1 LAINIINGI
10 RPKIPNKFPEKF
22 KKLLNQCWDANPD
35 NRPDAKT
42 LWIEVKEILRDLYN
56 TDQNLKLRYSKITIN
71 FTDLTSKH
79 HHFSNLP
86 TPKNASREQQEAY
99 HTKQNDL
106 VIPDGNYKLYWLI
119 FRKCLYTE
127 LRGSKLGT
135 SISSAKIEQPA

>member
-56 TDQNLKLRYSKITIN
+56 TDQNLKLRYSKT
-71 FTDLTSKH
+71 
-79 HHFSNLP
+79 
-86 TPKNASREQQEAY
+86 Y

-106 VIPDGNYKLYWLI
+106 VIPDDIL
-119 FRKCLYTE
+119 
-127 LRGSKLGT
+127 LG
-135 SISSAKIEQPA
+135 I